1 MDSKLLLLTKDKL
14 CLGKPYLNS
23 SPKTLTSTLLLLPV
37 LKNNLLLTVLQTC
50 QDCLSQSLQIVTKA
64 KYVLLVNHVLIY
76 VE

>member
-1 MDSKLLLLTKDKL
+1 MDSKVLLLTKNKL

-23 SPKTLTSTLLLLPV
+23 SQKTPTSTLLLLPV

-50 QDCLSQSLQIVTKA
+50 QDCLSESLQIVTKA
-64 KYVLLVNHVLIY
+64 KYVLLMNHALIY